1 MVININSV
9 YRKFNDVLVLK
20 DISFSVEEGEVFG
33 LLGPSGS
40 GKTTL
45 INIITG
51 QLEPTSGE
59 VKIWGINSKNFDED
73 IYKKIGMLL
82 EIPGLYERLDVIQ
95 NLKIY
100 AKIHNIPHDAINR
113 VLELV
118 NLEPT
123 KKPVSRLSN
132 GMKQRLLIARALL
145 HNPQIL
151 FLDEPTSALD
161 PVNIR
166 NIHRIILDLK
176 QRGVSIFLTTHNM
189 EEAEKLCDRVA
200 LLNEG
205 CICACDSPINL
216 SKKFYKDRKIIL
228 IKNDGERLSLDFSS
242 ENIGF
247 ICDSIKD
254 EKIFSVHSTE
264 PNLED
269 IFIKLTGRKLYDDS
283 K

>member
-9 YRKFNDVLVLK
+9 YRKFNDLLVLK

-59 VKIWGINSKNFDED
+59 VKIWGINSKKIGEETF
-73 IYKKIGMLL
+73 KKIGMLL
-82 EIPGLYERLDVIQ
+82 EIPGLYERLDIVQ
-95 NLKIY
+95 NLKVY
-100 AKIHNIPHDAINR
+100 AKIHNVAYDEIGR
-113 VLELV
+113 VLELT

-123 KKPVSRLSN
+123 KKPVARLSN

-145 HNPQIL
+145 HNPKIL

-161 PVNIR
+161 PVNTR
-166 NIHRIILDLK
+166 NIHNIIFDLK
-176 QRGVSIFLTTHNM
+176 QKGITVFMTTHNM
-189 EEAEKLCDRVA
+189 EEAERLCDRVA

-205 CICACDSPINL
+205 CICACDSPLNL
-216 SKKFYKDRKIIL
+216 SKKFYKDKKINL
-228 IKNDGERLSLDFSS
+228 IKNDGEKISLNFSS
-242 ENIGF
+242 E
-247 ICDSIKD
+247 DIKYIYD
-254 EKIFSVHSTE
+254 LIKSEDIFSIHSTE

-269 IFIKLTGRKLYDDS
+269 IFIKLTGRQLYDES
-283 K
+283 

>member
-9 YRKFNDVLVLK
+9 YKKFNDLLVLK
-20 DISFSVEEGEVFG
+20 DISFFVEEGEIFG
-33 LLGPSGS
+33 LLGPSGA

-59 VKIWGINSKNFDED
+59 VKIWGVNSKNFGED

-82 EIPGLYERLDVIQ
+82 EIPGLYDRLNVVQ

-100 AKIHNIPHDAINR
+100 AKIHNIPHNEIGK

-145 HNPQIL
+145 HNPKIL

-161 PVNIR
+161 PVNAR
-166 NIHRIILDLK
+166 NIHNILFDLK
-176 QRGVSIFLTTHNM
+176 QKGITIFMTTHNM

-205 CICACDSPINL
+205 CICACDSPFNL
-216 SKKFYKDRKIIL
+216 SKKFYKDRKINL
-228 IKNDGERLSLDFSS
+228 IKNNGEKISLDFSS
-242 ENIGF
+242 ENIRN
-247 ICDSIKD
+247 IYNLIKNED
-254 EKIFSVHSTE
+254 IFSIHSTE

-269 IFIKLTGRKLYDDS
+269 IFIKLTGRKLYDES
-283 K
+283 